1 MTKLFNLKI
10 DSRSL
15 ALLKI
20 GLVKL
25 DKDSSQMTTVGQ
37 FRKVFTSVMKQ
48 PDDHELAAILLSY
61 AQETADKQ
69 PDETKLNFER
79 LNNLVEAY

>member
-25 DKDSSQMTTVGQ
+25 DKDSKGQMTVGQ
-37 FRKVFTSVMKQ
+37 FRKIFSSVMKQ
-48 PDDHELAAILLSY
+48 GDDQELAGILLSY
-61 AQETADKQ
+61 AQQTSEKELD
-69 PDETKLNFER
+69 DTKLNFER
-79 LNNLVEAY
+79 LNTLVEAY